1 MFKFIEKNL
10 PKIVLAP
17 SIGLISWFVYGFVL
31 WTLYISFTKSKILPR
46 YEFWGIGN
54 YIKLWNTHKWYIAIE
69 NLFIFTILFLIICTI
84 LGVILAI
91 FLDQKIRTEGA
102 LRTIY
107 LYPMALSFIVTG
119 TAWKWILNPTLGI
132 QKLMNDW
139 GFESFTFDWLV
150 NRDMAI
156 YTIVI
161 AGVWQSSGFVMAM
174 FLAGLRSIEDEIIK
188 AAKIDGASLIT
199 VYWKIIIPM
208 MRPVFFSSFV
218 ILVHI
223 SIKSYDLIVALT
235 AGGPGISTTMPAL
248 FMTQTAFHKS
258 QVGLS
263 AASAMMMFMAVAAV
277 IIPYL
282 YSELRKENAR

>member
-1 MFKFIEKNL
+1 MFKWLDRNL

-17 SIGLISWFVYGFVL
+17 SVGLISWFVYGFVL
-31 WTLYISFTKSKILPR
+31 WTFYISFTNSKILPR
-46 YEFWGIGN
+46 YELWGVGQ

-84 LGVILAI
+84 LGVLLAI
-91 FLDQKIRTEGA
+91 FLDQKIRAEGV

-132 QKLMNDW
+132 QKLFNDW
-139 GFESFTFDWLV
+139 GFENFTFDWLV
-150 NRDMAI
+150 DRDMAI

-174 FLAGLRSIEDEIIK
+174 FLAGLRSIEDEIVK
-188 AAKIDGASLIT
+188 AAKIDGANIIT